1 MQTSKASL
9 LNVLIAAA
17 LFAAAAIATP
27 AGAQEPNIQQPNT
40 CSTASDCAV
49 GEFCDT
55 TPKCPGN
62 GAKGMC
68 RRKPSVCT
76 DQYLP
81 VTGCNGRVY
90 SNACVAA
97 SDGQPNTGPIK
108 RDSTSSLHREQK
120 PGVTPPHA

>member
-1 MQTSKASL
+1 MQASRSAF
-9 LNVLIAAA
+9 LNAYIAAA
-17 LFAAAAIATP
+17 LLAAVATAPP
-27 AGAQEPNIQQPNT
+27 ARAQEPNA
-40 CSTASDCAV
+40 CSSASECAA

-55 TPKCPGN
+55 TPRCPGN
-62 GAKGMC
+62 GAKGVC

-97 SDGQPNTGPIK
+97 SDGQPHTVPAK
-108 RDSTSSLHREQK
+108 KATAK
-120 PGVTPPHA
+120 

>member
-1 MQTSKASL
+1 MHSIIEGGDVMQASRASL
-9 LNVLIAAA
+9 INVCIAAVFIAAA
-17 LFAAAAIATP
+17 ALAAPARALEPDSCAA
-27 AGAQEPNIQQPNT
+27 
-40 CSTASDCAV
+40 SSDCAM

-55 TPKCPGN
+55 SPKCPGN
-62 GAKGMC
+62 GARGVC

-97 SDGQPNTGPIK
+97 SDGQPHTGPVK
-108 RDSTSSLHREQK
+108 KPESSSENQKGRTSK
-120 PGVTPPHA
+120 